1 MHVYGN
7 PSYRRESWTPTYMR
21 GSGTDLGNEGC
32 VTFSAKDRAR
42 HLGLQRG
49 RGPLQGDEKS
59 RCPASEVCPALQIG
73 QKKLFPVITLILV
86 KVPNLNSSR

>member
-59 RCPASEVCPALQIG
+59 RCPGLRSLPRPTDG
-73 QKKLFPVITLILV
+73 SKKVISGDVLFWARPLI
-86 KVPNLNSSR
+86 